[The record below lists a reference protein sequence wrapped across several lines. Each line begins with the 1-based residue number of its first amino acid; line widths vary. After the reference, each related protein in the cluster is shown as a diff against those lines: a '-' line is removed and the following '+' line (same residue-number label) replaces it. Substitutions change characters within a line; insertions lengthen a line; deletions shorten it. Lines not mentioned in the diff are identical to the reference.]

1 MGRMRRGIGPV
12 HMMMFAGFAMG
23 VVIPT
28 FKSASGNSFIQ
39 IIGLL
44 SLLIGIMGMVGK
56 SPVKGPAGGLLT
68 GLGLGITLG
77 TFMFPA

>member
-1 MGRMRRGIGPV
+1 
-12 HMMMFAGFAMG
+12 MG

-44 SLLIGIMGMVGK
+44 SLQKGNKGMVGK
-56 SPVKGPAGGLLT
+56 TPVKRPAGGLLT
-68 GLGLGITLG
+68 GLGLGSTLG
-77 TFMFPA
+77 TYKIPA